1 MTLDTR
7 PSHQAMQAIEGERLA
22 ADFLEQLRAQQ
33 ADADELARIL
43 AKLYGARL
51 RGFCRGIV
59 KVLERPQ

>member
-33 ADADELARIL
+33 ADADELAPIAVA
-43 AKLYGARL
+43 AKPCAFEL
-51 RGFCRGIV
+51 
-59 KVLERPQ
+59 KP